1 MSTSGTISVGSGS
14 AQRTPPR
21 RVLMAGWGSLT
32 LTSAAVAAAAAAAA
46 FTLWGAGLSGPLAMQ
61 GSARG
66 TALVLLALAV
76 PTVAVS
82 AALAWRGSTRA
93 IICWA
98 GGLAYLLYNAV
109 LLLLLTPFNRYFLI
123 YVGLLSTSLWAL
135 VAVLRAVDVP
145 LLSASA
151 GPGLR
156 RRTIAGFVLVVV
168 VLNALAWL
176 GQIVPALT
184 ASDPTVALS
193 GTGVMTNAVW
203 IQDLAVWLPVAG
215 AGAIWLWRRA
225 TWGLLVVGAMLVYW
239 VLESAS
245 VAVDQWFGASADPQ
259 STVVSMSVV
268 PVFATLGVL
277 TLLASWHVLHHLDR
291 LPGRTDPG

>member
-215 AGAIWLWRRA
+215 AGAIWL
-225 TWGLLVVGAMLVYW
+225 
-239 VLESAS
+239 
-245 VAVDQWFGASADPQ
+245 
-259 STVVSMSVV
+259 
-268 PVFATLGVL
+268 
-277 TLLASWHVLHHLDR
+277 
-291 LPGRTDPG
+291 

>member
-1 MSTSGTISVGSGS
+1 MSTSGLTSIGSRS

-21 RVLMAGWGSLT
+21 RVLAAAWGSLA
-32 LTSAAVAAAAAAAA
+32 LTSAAVAAAAIAAA
-46 FTLWGAGLSGPLAMQ
+46 FTIRGAGLSGPLAMQ

-93 IICWA
+93 IICWT

-109 LLLLLTPFNRYFLI
+109 LLLLLTPFNRYFLL
-123 YVGLLSTSLWAL
+123 YVALLSTSLWAL
-135 VAVLRAVDVP
+135 VAVLRAVDVS

-151 GPGLR
+151 GPGTR

-176 GQIVPALT
+176 GQIVPAMT

-203 IQDLAVWLPVAG
+203 IQDLAVWLPAAA

-225 TWGLLVVGAMLVYW
+225 TWGVLVVGAMLVYW

-245 VAVDQWFGASADPQ
+245 IAVDQWFGANADPQ

-277 TLLASWHVLHHLDR
+277 TLLASWHVLRHIDR
-291 LPGRTDPG
+291 APVPDER